1 MVEVLLDNLKP
12 RDVKS
17 AAIPIVNMEF
27 KIKHIIIIFISPSL
41 GILKKSVTC
50 LGKRKLQAVML
61 LNRTIW
67 A

>member
-41 GILKKSVTC
+41 GILKKICNLPRQT
-50 LGKRKLQAVML
+50 
-61 LNRTIW
+61 
-67 A
+67 